1 MPISTAVTKQDT
13 FLTDSNSPET
23 LPSYSDTPTQTPPEH
38 PTDTPPQNSTRPVA
52 TPETVDNNK
61 CTPNDNT
68 SDSVGLFS
76 SKTTSTTTHGAPL
89 TLLLDYPPPSPVG
102 KQQPPLLPSSLCS
115 SSTLYRDMESE
126 GEKRGQ
132 RRDLIVELETES
144 SEGSTTS
151 GRLRSEREPSGG
163 ASVET
168 GGEWATAAVSGRET
182 GSTKTSGAP
191 DSVTVLDV
199 EEEEEEEE
207 EEGRRDTKLPATKE
221 TGPPYLFEKLSDVP
235 AVRDQSEVE
244 AAERALERLAGKQ
257 PHQLTPSDRIW
268 ELAACGGSTQAKD
281 DVTLDSDSKERIK
294 ERLRA
299 KKLTDKTTLAF

>member
-1 MPISTAVTKQDT
+1 
-13 FLTDSNSPET
+13 
-23 LPSYSDTPTQTPPEH
+23 
-38 PTDTPPQNSTRPVA
+38 
-52 TPETVDNNK
+52 
-61 CTPNDNT
+61 
-68 SDSVGLFS
+68 
-76 SKTTSTTTHGAPL
+76 
-89 TLLLDYPPPSPVG
+89 
-102 KQQPPLLPSSLCS
+102 
-115 SSTLYRDMESE
+115 MESE

-244 AAERALERLAGKQ
+244 AAERALEHLAGKQ